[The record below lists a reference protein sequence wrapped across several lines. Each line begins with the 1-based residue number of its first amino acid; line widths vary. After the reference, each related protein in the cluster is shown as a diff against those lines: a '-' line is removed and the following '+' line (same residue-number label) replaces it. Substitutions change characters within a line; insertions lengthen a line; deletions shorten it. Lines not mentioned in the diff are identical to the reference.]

1 MKRFKFYIA
10 GLLTLFIFNSCSKQL
25 DLLPQDEITNEQFWN
40 TPSDLQLYAN
50 QFYTSFPVNSGYF
63 VSPFWADINSDDM
76 IPGTYNTRLAG
87 QNTISTSNGS
97 WSFNSI
103 RNVNIGLANYT
114 KVKGNLD
121 QIKAGLGE
129 LKFFKAYY
137 YYNLLKLYGDVP
149 WLSKP
154 LDTNSDELF
163 NARTP
168 RNIVVD
174 SILNDLDTAI
184 ANLPLK
190 ARAEANRL
198 NKECALLF
206 KSRVALFEGSW
217 EKYHAGTVFGVSNSN
232 PTRYFEASA
241 KAAEDLMNLASA
253 RLFQPADNTNY
264 FGQLFGNT
272 DLSGNAE
279 ILLWKKHDEAL
290 GMAHNIQGALYQGGD
305 RGLSK
310 SLVESFLCTDGL
322 PISVSPNYRGDN
334 TLTDIV
340 ANRDPRLAQSF
351 WVPGVPFSYS
361 ASGAVTAYFT
371 LPWIDR
377 TGETRNT
384 SGYQLVKG
392 RTVNLQLGM
401 NDHQTASIVFRYAE
415 CLLNFAE
422 AKAELGTITQGDLDK
437 SINLLRARVRMPSLV
452 MASIVTDPKW
462 MFPELS
468 GIINEVRRE
477 RRVEL
482 AAEGYRFDDL
492 LRWAAMKYIVDQR
505 PKGYKFRQTDFPSLT
520 IGSSIFVD
528 ANGYLDPY
536 QRSLPNG
543 FKFRLDRDYLLAVP
557 QQEITLNS
565 NLDQNP
571 QWQ

>member
-1 MKRFKFYIA
+1 MKCFKFYIA
-10 GLLTLFIFNSCSKQL
+10 GLAALFVFNSCSKQL
-25 DLLPQDEITNEQFWN
+25 DLLPEDDITNEQFWN
-40 TPSDLQLYAN
+40 TPNDLKLYAN

-76 IPGTYNTRLAG
+76 IPGSYNVRMAG
-87 QNTISTSNGS
+87 QNTILTSNGS

-103 RNVNIGLANYT
+103 RNVNFGLQNYT
-114 KVKGNLD
+114 RVTGNVD
-121 QIKAGLGE
+121 EIKAGFGE

-137 YYNLLKLYGDVP
+137 YYNLLKAYGDVP

-154 LDTNSDELF
+154 LEIDSDELF
-163 NARTP
+163 SARTP
-168 RNIVVD
+168 RNIVAD
-174 SILNDLDTAI
+174 SILRDLDTAI

-206 KSRVALFEGSW
+206 KSRVALYEGSW
-217 EKYHAGTVFGVSNSN
+217 EKYHAGTAFGVSNGN
-232 PTRYFEASA
+232 PAHYFEAAA
-241 KAAEDLMNLASA
+241 KAAEDLMNLGSL
-253 RLFQPADNTNY
+253 RLYQPANHTDY
-264 FGQLFGNT
+264 FGELFGNT
-272 DLSGNAE
+272 DLSNNSE
-279 ILLWKKHDEAL
+279 ILLWKKHDQAL
-290 GMAHNIQGALYQGGD
+290 NMAHNIQGALYQGGD

-310 SLVESFLCTDGL
+310 SLVESFLASDGL
-322 PISVSPNYRGDN
+322 PISVSPNYKGDN

-340 ANRDPRLAQSF
+340 ANRDPRLAQTF

-384 SGYQLVKG
+384 SGYQLTKG
-392 RTVNLQLGM
+392 RTVNRQMGM
-401 NDHQTASIVFRYAE
+401 ADLQTASIVFRYAE

-422 AKAELGTITQGDLDK
+422 AKAGLGTITQADLDK
-437 SINLLRARVRMPSLV
+437 SLNLLRDRVKMPHLN
-452 MASIVTDPKW
+452 MTNITTDPRW

-468 GIINEVRRE
+468 GLINEIRRE

-492 LRWAAMKYIVDQR
+492 MRWAAMKYIVDTR
-505 PKGYKFRQTDFPSLT
+505 PKGYKFRQADFPT
-520 IGSSIFVD
+520 IVIGTNIFVD
-528 ANGYLDPY
+528 PNGYLDPY

-557 QQEITLNS
+557 QQEITLNP
-565 NLDQNP
+565 NLNQNP